1 MTRAKLDSQ
10 KQKLEV
16 RPPNRIRNNEIVR
29 DATVHMLSH
38 SGLEGTNFNSVSIQ
52 AGLSN
57 SVLRKR
63 FADVDALLVDTWR
76 YRSIEG
82 FIQPLNMTIMSYLL
96 SEHRQDHQNSKKLLN
111 SLFDLTEVHCASL
124 EILAVTASHDSVCEA
139 VSADVKSLFNQPAIK
154 SNILKAQYIFYVQYI
169 IGTLA
174 HYRGQLID
182 RDHLVERLH
191 QLLVNAIVP
200 TNQVLIPE
208 VDASFI
214 RGSFV
219 TAEQSAHHELMNACL
234 TCVARHGFANT
245 TTKMIA
251 KEALVSEGKL
261 FAYFPSKLE
270 LFLQAIS
277 NQIENG
283 FIVNF
288 REISKWNQQ
297 YGAGIGAAI
306 LIREYLRPGL
316 DLERA
321 LQIEYLRLSW
331 LRPEMFDKRNK
342 WFHKSLVDIG
352 VAKID
357 EISMEQDVDLLLSVS
372 ASTGATILARLDR
385 EAYKLPYA
393 TVTQKIFGLPGQ

>member
-1 MTRAKLDSQ
+1 MPTAKIDVSAP
-10 KQKLEV
+10 KREH
-16 RPPNRIRNNEIVR
+16 RPPNRIRNNELVR
-29 DATVHMLSH
+29 DAAVRTLSGA
-38 SGLEGTNFNSVSIQ
+38 GLEGTNFNSVSIE
-52 AGLSN
+52 AKLSN

-63 FADVDALLVDTWR
+63 FADIDALLVDTWR
-76 YRSIEG
+76 NRCVEG
-82 FIQPLNMTIMSYLL
+82 FIQPVNVTIMSYLL
-96 SEHRQDHQNSKKLLN
+96 SEQDQDHENSKNLLN
-111 SLFDLTEVHCASL
+111 NLFDLTEVHCAAL

-139 VSADVKSLFNQPAIK
+139 VTADITAMFSQRVLK
-154 SNILKAQYIFYVQYI
+154 SNVIKAQYVFYFQFI

-182 RDHLVERLH
+182 REMLVNRLH
-191 QLLVNAIVP
+191 QLLVNAITP
-200 TNQVLIPE
+200 TDQVLIPE

-219 TAEQSAHHELMNACL
+219 LPKQSAHYELMNACL
-234 TCVARHGFANT
+234 TCVAKNGFAAT

-261 FAYFPSKLE
+261 FAYFPTKLD

-277 NQIENG
+277 YQIENG

-288 REISKWNQQ
+288 KEISKWNEM
-297 YGAGIGAAI
+297 YGAGVGAAI

-331 LRPEMFDKRNK
+331 HRPEMFDKRNK
-342 WFHKSLVDIG
+342 WVHKALIDIG
-352 VAKID
+352 VAKIE
-357 EISMEQDVDLLLSVS
+357 EIGAEQDVELMLSIS

-385 EAYKLPYA
+385 EAYKLPFA
-393 TVTQKIFGLPGQ
+393 TVTQKIFG